1 MENFKTVLNLK
12 DKLDAH
18 DMILTYFGNKY
29 LGLFK
34 FYTYFHY
41 ICQKNKKLLAREILT
56 VLVAR
61 N

>member
-1 MENFKTVLNLK
+1 MENFKTVLK

-34 FYTYFHY
+34 FYTFFHY
-41 ICQKNKKLLAREILT
+41 ICQKNPKLLKNLT